1 MFMLF
6 LMIALQDIFG
16 RELIISKD
24 TIVTYTL
31 KDNRK
36 IAILLKQGEYDA
48 ALCKSLKNI
57 IVQQDTTINGL
68 KHTLYLMK
76 QQANLYNQSIVE
88 LEKANKDMLKD
99 LRKYIKRLTC
109 MNKLFICSMSINAI
123 LLVLLCVL

>member
-6 LMIALQDIFG
+6 LMIALQDIFS

-31 KDNRK
+31 QDNRK

-76 QQANLYNQSIVE
+76 QQVNLYNQSIVE

-99 LRKYIKRLTC
+99 LRKYIKRLTY

>member
-1 MFMLF
+1 MLF
-6 LMIALQDIFG
+6 LMIVLQDIFG

-31 KDNRK
+31 QDNRK

-68 KHTLYLMK
+68 KHTLYVMK
-76 QQANLYNQSIVE
+76 QQADVYNQSIVE
-88 LEKANKDMLKD
+88 LEKTNKDMLKD
-99 LRKYIKRLTC
+99 LRRYMRRAST
-109 MNKLFICSMSINAI
+109 LFKVSVASLGLNIVLI
-123 LLVLLCVL
+123 LLLSFV

>member
-68 KHTLYLMK
+68 KHTLYVMK

-88 LEKANKDMLKD
+88 LEKTNKNILKD
-99 LRKYIKRLTC
+99 LRKYMRLSST
-109 MNKLFICSMSINAI
+109 LFKINIASIGLNVLLII
-123 LLVLLCVL
+123 LLCGL

>member
-1 MFMLF
+1 MLF
-6 LMIALQDIFG
+6 LMIALQDTFG

-31 KDNRK
+31 QDNRK

-68 KHTLYLMK
+68 KHTLYVMK

-88 LEKANKDMLKD
+88 LEKTNKDMIKD
-99 LRKYIKRLTC
+99 LRKYMRRSQT
-109 MNKLFICSMSINAI
+109 LFKVSAVSLGLNVVLI
-123 LLVLLCVL
+123 LLLAFV

>member
-16 RELIISKD
+16 RKLIISKD

-31 KDNRK
+31 QDNRK

-57 IVQQDTTINGL
+57 IIQQDTTINGL
-68 KHTLYLMK
+68 KHTLYVMK
-76 QQANLYNQSIVE
+76 QQADVYNQSIVE
-88 LEKANKDMLKD
+88 LEKTNKDILKD
-99 LRKYIKRLTC
+99 LRKYMRLSST
-109 MNKLFICSMSINAI
+109 LFKINIASIGLNVLLII
-123 LLVLLCVL
+123 LLCSL

>member
-68 KHTLYLMK
+68 KHTLYVMK

-88 LEKANKDMLKD
+88 LEKTNKNILKD
-99 LRKYIKRLTC
+99 LRKYMRLSST
-109 MNKLFICSMSINAI
+109 LFKINIASIGLNVLLII
-123 LLVLLCVL
+123 LLCSL

>member
-1 MFMLF
+1 MLF
-6 LMIALQDIFG
+6 LMIALQDILG

-31 KDNRK
+31 QDNRK

-68 KHTLYLMK
+68 KHTLYVMK
-76 QQANLYNQSIVE
+76 KQTELYNKSIVE
-88 LEKANKDMLKD
+88 LEEMNKDMLRD
-99 LRKYIKRLTC
+99 LRRHMRRSST
-109 MNKLFICSMSINAI
+109 LFKVSAASLGLNVVLI
-123 LLVLLCVL
+123 LLLAFV

>member
-6 LMIALQDIFG
+6 LMIALQDTFG
-16 RELIISKD
+16 RKLIISKD

-68 KHTLYLMK
+68 KHTLYVMK

-88 LEKANKDMLKD
+88 LEKTNKDILKD
-99 LRKYIKRLTC
+99 LRKYMRLSST
-109 MNKLFICSMSINAI
+109 LFKINIASIGLNVLLII
-123 LLVLLCVL
+123 LLCGL